1 MKKIL
6 VSLVSDQ
13 TIPNIIAIRHFC
25 PDELLFVST
34 AQMEGKGKSGSI
46 ISSLKQA
53 GFNFAVDCI
62 HTLTVSEDLILDC
75 HARIEE
81 WMRGREDADYIINLT
96 GGTKIMSIAV
106 YEFFKDYGA
115 RMIYMPIGRNEFISP
130 FPKRLSS
137 QSERI
142 ECRLSVRD
150 YLAAYNLRVTNEK
163 TVAKTGGESRQRCE
177 LSSWMVANYADIK
190 SLLERLGDKL
200 RKYRD
205 ERSGYQFTSSYIP
218 TTTPE
223 TELLKQMDFLF
234 TDEGFSKHL
243 TQSEVMYLTGGWLE
257 EFCFNVI
264 AAWKGIG
271 VDDVVTGIKVM
282 NDKKR
287 DNEFDVMFTAGNAL
301 YTVECKSLDQNDD
314 KKADV
319 LYKIAALQKDFGL
332 RVESFLVS
340 TSPHILRDGK
350 LKPVVEARA
359 EQFRTTVIPPHDVI
373 QFGQILAEK
382 LKLTKECLCQ
392 IQ

>member
-1 MKKIL
+1 MKKVL

-34 AQMEGKGKSGSI
+34 LQMENKGKSFSI
-46 ISSLKQA
+46 IGSLKQA
-53 GFNFAVDCI
+53 GLSFTTDCI
-62 HTLTVSEDLILDC
+62 HTLTVSEDSILDC

-81 WMRGREDADYIINLT
+81 WMRGRDDADYIVNLT
-96 GGTKIMSIAV
+96 GGTKMMSIAV

-115 RMIYMPIGRNEFISP
+115 RMIYMPIGRNEFITP
-130 FPKRLSS
+130 FPKRISS
-137 QSERI
+137 QTEEI
-142 ECRLSVRD
+142 TCRLSVRD

-163 TVAKTGGESRQRCE
+163 TLAKTGSESRQRCR
-177 LSSWMVANYADIK
+177 LSSWMIANYADIK
-190 SLLERLGDKL
+190 SLLERLGEKL
-200 RKYRD
+200 RKQRD
-205 ERSGYQFTSSYIP
+205 ERNGYQFASSYVP
-218 TTTPE
+218 ATAAE
-223 TELLKQMDFLF
+223 TELLTQMDFSL
-234 TDEGFSKHL
+234 TDKGFSKHL
-243 TQSEVMYLTGGWLE
+243 TQSEVMYVTGGWLE
-257 EFCFNVI
+257 EYCFNEI
-264 AAWKGIG
+264 AVWKGRGI
-271 VDDVVTGIKVM
+271 DDVVTGIKVM

-287 DNEFDVMFTAGNAL
+287 DNEFDVMFTAGNVL

-314 KKADV
+314 PKADV

-382 LKLTKECLCQ
+382 LKLKKEC
-392 IQ
+392 